1 MNYDTT
7 IEMYEE
13 DTVNFFLQLKQSILR
28 QTSSIRMVIDEHDS
42 FNKIDTYYGDIKNNK
57 IYTDLTFNN
66 DMVDYNLTCKLK
78 FNENMIRKIN
88 ERLRKECNHNMVED
102 YIEGGIENE
111 MIKIKYCSKCEL
123 NESEIM

>member
-28 QTSSIRMVIDEHDS
+28 QTSSIQMVIDEHDS

>member
-28 QTSSIRMVIDEHDS
+28 QTSSIQMVIDEHDS

-102 YIEGGIENE
+102 Y
-111 MIKIKYCSKCEL
+111 KL
-123 NESEIM
+123 